1 LRQDILESGLD
12 RPRLFPVRL
21 AIFRRS
27 QDFQARA
34 YDSGR
39 QQQKNKAM
47 RAASCPTVIDEFTA
61 AELSRR
67 GLKFMEEQT

>member
-1 LRQDILESGLD
+1 VL
-12 RPRLFPVRL
+12 
-21 AIFRRS
+21 
-27 QDFQARA
+27 

-67 GLKFMEEQT
+67 GLKFMEEPT